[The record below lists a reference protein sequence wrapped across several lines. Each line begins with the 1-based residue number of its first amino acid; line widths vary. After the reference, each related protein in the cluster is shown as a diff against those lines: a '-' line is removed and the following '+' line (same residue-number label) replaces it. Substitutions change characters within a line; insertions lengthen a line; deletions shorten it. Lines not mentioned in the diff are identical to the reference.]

1 MKFIKGQE
9 TPVHVGITETV
20 VQGDVLITMGGTPDG
35 DSVQIQWAVQDAEA
49 LVEAFRFFISQ
60 QSG

>member
-9 TPVHVGITETV
+9 APVLVGISETV
-20 VQGDVLITMGGTPDG
+20 VQGDALVTMGVTPDNG
-35 DSVQIQWAVQDAEA
+35 SVQIQWAVQDAEA